1 MYYKNQINN
10 KQSQYSFELD
20 KLDNKLQINLLQPKV
35 YLYLHT
41 FKLKNNESTSQS
53 NFISKIYV
61 SDVDIC
67 EKKCHTLRL

>member
-61 SDVDIC
+61 SGVDIC
-67 EKKCHTLRL
+67 EKKCYTLRL